1 MKRSYTLTTL
11 AGQGTVYRFRFFVNH
26 QEQEPCWPFWLTAAL
41 LPIPDRA
48 EFKAIAL
55 GKHRLGEAQT
65 FPDCLDIDGLRDTDG
80 MRLSSCGIVLGIGQ
94 GILQPIEDTF
104 TVSYARAS

>member
-26 QEQEPCWPFWLTAAL
+26 QEQEPCWLFWLMSAL
-41 LPIPDRA
+41 LPVPDRA
-48 EFKAIAL
+48 IKAIAL
-55 GKHRLGEAQT
+55 GKRRLGEAQT

-94 GILQPIEDTF
+94 GILQPSEDTF